1 MKTRILQVL
10 WVGLL
15 AIIAYFSGV
24 YAASFV
30 LIDDTFVW
38 WMGILQG
45 LVNAGV
51 LYVLIDVITNVIG
64 YIKYENTS
72 KYTEVVF
79 NVIGRLP
86 VWYAEMKQEKLEEQI
101 KELEE
106 LDRLLEEEGAIK

>member
-15 AIIAYFSGV
+15 VIIAYFSGV
-24 YAASFV
+24 YVASFI
-30 LIDDTFVW
+30 LLYDDFIW
-38 WMGILQG
+38 LMGILQG
-45 LVNAGV
+45 LANVWI
-51 LYVLIDVITNVIG
+51 LCVLIYVVTNIIG

-72 KYTEVVF
+72 TYTEVVF

-86 VWYAEMKQEKLEEQI
+86 VWYAERKQEKLEEQR

-106 LDRLLEEEGAIK
+106 LDRLLEEEGVIK